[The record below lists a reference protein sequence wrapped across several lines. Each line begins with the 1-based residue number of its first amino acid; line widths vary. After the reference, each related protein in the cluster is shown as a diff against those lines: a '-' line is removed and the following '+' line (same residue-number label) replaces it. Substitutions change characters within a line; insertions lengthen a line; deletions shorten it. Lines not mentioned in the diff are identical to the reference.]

1 MTWRAAT
8 AGILVAFAVGLI
20 AWDTLVAIKAGNSAT
35 ISQVLY
41 QFSKQEPIVCVA
53 LGIVVG
59 HLFWP
64 QAKRHRTPGAGG
76 GAGPNPLDP

>member
-1 MTWRAAT
+1 MNWRMAT
-8 AGILVAFAVGLI
+8 AAILVAFAVGLI
-20 AWDTLVAIKAGNSAT
+20 AWDTFVALKAGNSAT

-41 QFSKQEPIVCVA
+41 QFAKQEPIICVA

-64 QAKRHRTPGAGG
+64 QAK
-76 GAGPNPLDP
+76 